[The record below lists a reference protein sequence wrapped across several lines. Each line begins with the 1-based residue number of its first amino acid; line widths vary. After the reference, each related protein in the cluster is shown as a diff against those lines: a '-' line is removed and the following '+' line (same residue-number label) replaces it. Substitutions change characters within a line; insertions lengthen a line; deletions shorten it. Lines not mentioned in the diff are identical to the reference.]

1 MQLPKDGAD
10 AAVETL
16 GIYVHQRIGK
26 SSMPEMHDHAYF
38 EIYFLEKGE
47 REYFIGDR
55 FYKVEA
61 GETVLIPP
69 GVLHRT
75 VGGMAHR
82 MLVHI
87 DKAYLARYFSPS
99 IVESLACLG
108 GVSVLRPAM
117 EDATRLAGIYQSLL
131 SCYEKQI
138 QQGGQEA
145 LLAGYAF
152 ELLFLL
158 SSKEKIH
165 ARTELA
171 PRRME
176 EIVRYIHENY
186 ASIQS
191 IGQLADVF
199 FLSKYHLC
207 HLFTKHLGLSIVTY
221 INMIRVRAACRLLSE
236 GERSITDLALSIGFN
251 SSAYFCK
258 VFKEQMHQTPL
269 EYQKNHRG
277 KVS

>member
-1 MQLPKDGAD
+1 MKQPKDGAD
-10 AAVETL
+10 AAVESL

-26 SSMPEMHDHAYF
+26 SSMLEMHDHAYF

-69 GVLHRT
+69 NVLHRT

-82 MLVHI
+82 TLVHV
-87 DKAYLARYFSPS
+87 DKAYLERYFSPA

-117 EDATRLAGIYQSLL
+117 EGAAHLAGIYQSLL
-131 SCYEKQI
+131 SCYEKQM

-158 SSKEKIH
+158 SSKDKIY

-191 IGQLADVF
+191 IGQLAGVF

-207 HLFTKHLGLSIVTY
+207 HLFTKHLGLSIVT
-221 INMIRVRAACRLLSE
+221 
-236 GERSITDLALSIGFN
+236 
-251 SSAYFCK
+251 
-258 VFKEQMHQTPL
+258 
-269 EYQKNHRG
+269 
-277 KVS
+277 